1 MIQRWQRFPLV
12 RLWLVAWLS
21 TCLVLGGCKTE
32 AESKLRIALIPKGT
46 THSFWQAIHAGALKA
61 VAERGGVDLLWKG
74 PAQEDKF
81 QEQHDIVER
90 FTSERVDAII
100 LAPCNRQ
107 SMVAPVENAL
117 QKGIPVI
124 LIDSGLEMTP
134 AIKTSAK
141 YLGYIATDNKE
152 GGREAGR
159 YILKLL
165 AAGALKTKAK
175 ARVLMLPYQANSEST
190 EQRDAGFKE
199 ILSKAEQ
206 IDFIINAE
214 EAGATVGSAQ
224 AAADRMLRNH
234 KDLDG
239 IFACN
244 ESSTQGVLQALRS
257 MSPPPKLEFIGFDG
271 SDVLI
276 EAMKKGEIQG
286 LVLQDPFEMGYLST
300 LRAIDALQGK
310 APAQLDLATRL
321 RVATPA
327 NLDDPVIRA
336 MYAPDLSFLKK
347 G

>member
-1 MIQRWQRFPLV
+1 VTRQHAKLFLH
-12 RLWLVAWLS
+12 AWLC
-21 TCLVLGGCKTE
+21 TCLLLGGCKTE
-32 AESKLRIALIPKGT
+32 AEQNKLRIALIPKGT

-61 VAERGGVDLLWKG
+61 AAQRGGVDIIWKG

-107 SMVAPVENAL
+107 SMVAPVEGAL
-117 QKGIPVI
+117 QKGIPVV
-124 LIDSGLEMTP
+124 LIDSGLEMTT
-134 AIKTSAK
+134 AIKASAK

-159 YILKLL
+159 HMLKLL
-165 AAGALKTKAK
+165 QAGALKTKAK
-175 ARVLMLPYQANSEST
+175 VRVLMLPYQANSEST
-190 EQRDAGFKE
+190 EQREAGFAE
-199 ILSKAEQ
+199 ILANADKIEFIVNSEQ
-206 IDFIINAE
+206 
-214 EAGATVGSAQ
+214 AGATVGTAQ

-257 MSPPPKLEFIGFDG
+257 MSPAPKVEFIGFDG
-271 SDVLI
+271 SEVLI
-276 EAMKKGEIQG
+276 DALKKGEIQG
-286 LVLQDPFEMGYLST
+286 LVLQDPFEMGYQST

-310 APAQLDLATRL
+310 TPAQLDLATRL
-321 RVATPA
+321 RVATPT
-327 NLDDPVIRA
+327 NLEDPIVRA
-336 MYAPDLSFLKK
+336 MFAPDMSYLKRS
-347 G
+347 